1 MRNPNKNLNLYLMIN
16 LPKYVRNVSDFEI
29 DVVAER
35 IGYQGYIPYPIV
47 RDLMAIRVGHIIHEG
62 VIDVR
67 PTAYSTTLIS
77 LYNTFSDE
85 IIRQLDL
92 IEFAVNLLKLVS
104 PRVNLRE
111 LERGISSQHPIMM
124 DISDSQVNYRDDL
137 STINK
142 EYLEFLGVD
151 MSVPVNEIVL
161 TPEVYDII
169 HFYNGLKQISGE
181 LYPTKRI
188 SRSKMTKVSDAH
200 KVRKYR
206 FAMPS
211 FMSDIALKKLTIKTI
226 EVETKQNNSVVVMVD
241 VSWSTTMHPT
251 YFSMVRA
258 VMFSLMDSFVDNRT
272 SVEVL
277 EFFNSPSRELTIN
290 TKDELLGYIGHKIKP
305 VLGSTGWAG
314 MGRYMG
320 KYAGKTI
327 ILVTDGDL
335 TITHVPDDIKLYI
348 VSSSYNPKLA
358 AVSFNS
364 GGKFVI
370 V

>member
-1 MRNPNKNLNLYLMIN
+1 MIN

-35 IGYQGYIPYPIV
+35 VGYQGYIPYPIV
-47 RDLMAIRVGHIIHEG
+47 RDLMAIRVGHLIHEET
-62 VIDVR
+62 IDVR
-67 PTAYSTTLIS
+67 PTSYSTTLIS
-77 LYNTFSDE
+77 LYNMFSDE
-85 IIRQLDL
+85 VVRKLDL

-104 PRVNLRE
+104 PRVNLRD
-111 LERGISSQHPIMM
+111 LERVGSSQAPVML
-124 DISDSQVNYRDDL
+124 DTTDSQVNYRDDL
-137 STINK
+137 SSINK

-151 MSVPVNEIVL
+151 TSVPVNEIVL
-161 TPEVYDII
+161 SPEVYDVI

-181 LYPTKRI
+181 LYPTKKV
-188 SRSKMTKVSDAH
+188 SRSKMSKVSDAH

-211 FMSDIALKKLTIKTI
+211 FLSDIALKKLTIKTI
-226 EVETKQNNSVVVMVD
+226 ETETKQNNSVVVMVD
-241 VSWSTTMHPT
+241 VSWSTTVHPT
-251 YFSMVRA
+251 YFSMVKA
-258 VMFSLMDSFVDNRT
+258 VMFSLMDSFVDNMT

-277 EFFNSPSRELTIN
+277 EFFNAPSRELTIN
-290 TKDELLGYIGHKIKP
+290 TKEELLGYIGHKVKP

-320 KYAGKTI
+320 KYSGKTI
-327 ILVTDGDL
+327 ILITDGDL
-335 TITHVPDDIKLYI
+335 SITHVPADIKLYI